1 MSILI
6 VRRGI
11 QGPRGLSGLAA
22 RETLQVAANIA
33 AINLVAE
40 NIDGILAAP
49 VEAENILYDHNTS
62 GLTAINAQD
71 AIDEL
76 SARADAADLAL
87 AVLNLIAPIGTVLD
101 YAGVTAPTNYLMC
114 YGQTL
119 DSVANP
125 EYADLYSIIGTI
137 YGGTGADA
145 FKVPDKRDRVTAGK
159 GDMGGISAN
168 RLTGKSGGIEGD
180 GLGQVGG
187 LEDHLLTSAQ
197 SGLPSHKHKVPAS
210 EGYAAGTGYLDS
222 RGALT
227 IYWEAETKYSNAQ
240 NASSSHNNVQPTIIL
255 NSIIR
260 YK

>member
-11 QGPRGLSGLAA
+11 QGPRGLSGLAS
-22 RETLQVAANIA
+22 RETLQVAANIE
-33 AINLVAE
+33 AIKLVAE

-49 VEAENILYDHNTS
+49 VEAENILYDHNES
-62 GLTAINAQD
+62 GRTAINAQE

-76 SARADAADLAL
+76 VVAINANTAAL
-87 AVLNLIAPIGTVLD
+87 AIANLIAPVGTVLD
-101 YAGVTAPTNYLMC
+101 YAGVTAPENYLMC

-125 EYADLYSIIGTI
+125 DYAPLFNVIGTI

-145 FKVPDKRDRVTAGK
+145 FKVPDKRGRTSAGK
-159 GDMGGISAN
+159 DDMGGTSAD
-168 RLTGKSGGIEGD
+168 RLTNQTGGINGD

-187 LEDHLLTSAQ
+187 AETHTLTSPQ
-197 SGLPSHKHKVPAS
+197 MPSHTHAS
-210 EGYAAGTGYLDS
+210 TFTMRGNSANVYGTFCQGDGGDHGSYTVTS
-222 RGALT
+222 ASTGSNGA
-227 IYWEAETKYSNAQ
+227 
-240 NASSSHNNVQPTIIL
+240 HNNVQPTIIF

>member
-22 RETLQVAANIA
+22 RETLQVAANIE
-33 AINLVAE
+33 AIKLVAE

-49 VEAENILYDHNTS
+49 VEAENILYDHNES
-62 GLTAINAQD
+62 GLTAINAQE

-76 SARADAADLAL
+76 VVAINANTAAL
-87 AVLNLIAPIGTVLD
+87 AIANLIAPVGTVLD
-101 YAGVTAPTNYLMC
+101 YAGVTAPENYLMC

-125 EYADLYSIIGTI
+125 DYAPLFNVIGTI

-145 FKVPDKRDRVTAGK
+145 FKVPDKRGRTSAGK
-159 GDMGGISAN
+159 DDMGGTSAD
-168 RLTGKSGGIEGD
+168 RLTNQTGGINGD

-187 LEDHLLTSAQ
+187 
-197 SGLPSHKHKVPAS
+197 
-210 EGYAAGTGYLDS
+210 
-222 RGALT
+222 
-227 IYWEAETKYSNAQ
+227 AETHSLTAVQNGPHTHSYSVPSGPIAGPYYLQRGDTPEGGNEYGKTTG
-240 NASSSHNNVQPTIIL
+240 SSGSGTAHNNVQPTIIL